1 MAVGGHRRAGAG
13 LTVLST
19 IHTPSERQLE
29 RERYRRNRALRR
41 GTVAAV
47 STIVVFV
54 LLALVVLNAPGWE
67 RVQRTFFHW
76 PDARESAPQ
85 IIEAFWLNVR
95 LFLVA
100 EVIILAVALAVAVV
114 RVVPAPALAPIRLI
128 ATVYTDVFRGTPT
141 LLVVLLVGFGVPAL
155 NLTGLPT
162 SLFWLGIIAL
172 SLSYGAYVAEV
183 IRAGILSVHPTQW
196 ASGRALGLSY
206 GRTLRHVVLPQAL
219 RRVTPPLLNDFVSL
233 QKDTAL
239 LSTIGLV
246 EALRQANIIAN
257 RDFVFTPLVVT
268 AVIFVAATV
277 VLARFADW
285 LTVRSLRRE
294 SGVVR

>member
-1 MAVGGHRRAGAG
+1 M
-13 LTVLST
+13 
-19 IHTPSERQLE
+19 
-29 RERYRRNRALRR
+29 
-41 GTVAAV
+41 
-47 STIVVFV
+47 
-54 LLALVVLNAPGWE
+54 
-67 RVQRTFFHW
+67 QRTFFDW
-76 PDARESAPQ
+76 QDAKDSAGP
-85 IIEAFWLNVR
+85 IAEAFWLNVR
-95 LFLVA
+95 LFLVC
-100 EVIILAVALAVAVV
+100 EVLILVVALVVAVV
-114 RVVPAPALAPIRLI
+114 RVVPSPAMAPLRLI

-162 SLFWLGIIAL
+162 SLFWLGVVAL
-172 SLSYGAYVAEV
+172 TLSYGAYVAEV

-219 RRVTPPLLNDFVSL
+219 RRQVPPLLNDFVSL

-257 RDFVFTPLVVT
+257 RDFVFTPLVVS
-268 AVIFVAATV
+268 AVLFIAATIV
-277 VLARFADW
+277 IARVADW
-285 LTVRSLRRE
+285 LSIRSMRRE
-294 SGVVR
+294 AGA

>member
-1 MAVGGHRRAGAG
+1 M
-13 LTVLST
+13 
-19 IHTPSERQLE
+19 
-29 RERYRRNRALRR
+29 
-41 GTVAAV
+41 AAV
-47 STIVVFV
+47 ST
-54 LLALVVLNAPGWE
+54 LVVLGGLAFVVVNAPGWE
-67 RVQRTFFHW
+67 RVKRTFFHW
-76 PDARESAPQ
+76 PDARDSAPL
-85 IIEAFWLNVR
+85 IIDAFWLNVR
-95 LFLVA
+95 LFLVI
-100 EVIILAVALAVAVV
+100 EVVVLLIAVLVAVV
-114 RVVPAPALAPIRLI
+114 RVVPAPAMMPMRII

-155 NLTGLPT
+155 NLVGLPT
-162 SLFWLGIIAL
+162 SLFWLGVIAL

-206 GRTLRHVVLPQAL
+206 GRTLIHVVLPQAI
-219 RRVTPPLLNDFVSL
+219 RRVLPPLLNDFVSL

-257 RDFVFTPLVVT
+257 RDFVFTPLVVA
-268 AVIFVAATV
+268 AVIFIAATI

-294 SGVVR
+294 NGIVR